1 MRSEPRASDPF
12 AATGLTLLSV
22 EETIALVER
31 STPSNARAEVERL
44 SREKAMNRRLRP
56 AFVYERAPELSA
68 LRGGLETLAREVS
81 GQGRLG
87 ALYTAR
93 AEELELEA
101 RMIEH
106 LGTAEFLPLAGRR
119 FREPSLEVLPRVNAF
134 IDDALGGTA
143 PATDR
148 FRETHASDD
157 ERSPA
162 SLVSQL
168 RRRAAELALSVRVE
182 VRPRQLATAATGRGV
197 VGVRPGVLLS
207 ADTTSRIAL
216 HELLAHALPR
226 ARSVHAPLTLLR
238 SGTHGSMEHE
248 EGRAVLVEARAGY
261 LGKARRRELAL
272 RHVAALAARRGADF
286 DETVRE
292 LVERGAED
300 RRAIEI
306 AVRVHRGGGLAREIV
321 YLPAYFEVTD
331 AFAREP
337 GLERWFE
344 RGRVGVDA
352 ARELVLLA
360 TMTEPRSSYSSN
372 SMNTGA

>member
-12 AATGLTLLSV
+12 AATGLALLSV

-31 STPSNARAEVERL
+31 ATPSNARAEVQRL
-44 SREKAMNRRLRP
+44 SSEKAMNRRLRP
-56 AFVYERAPELSA
+56 AFDYERAPDLSA
-68 LRGGLETLAREVS
+68 LRGGLETLARELS

-87 ALYTAR
+87 ALYAAR

-106 LGTAEFLPLAGRR
+106 LGTADFLPLAARR
-119 FREPSLEVLPRVNAF
+119 FREPSLEVSARVNAF
-134 IDDALGGTA
+134 IDDALAGTP
-143 PATDR
+143 PATDT
-148 FRETHASDD
+148 FRETNASDD
-157 ERSPA
+157 ELSAA

-168 RRRAAELALSVRVE
+168 RRRAAELALSIRVE
-182 VRPRQLATAATGRGV
+182 IRPRQLATAATGRGV

-207 ADTTSRIAL
+207 ADTTSRIVI

-226 ARSVHAPLTLLR
+226 ARSAHAPLTLLR
-238 SGTHGSMEHE
+238 SGSHGSMEHE

-272 RHVAALAARRGADF
+272 RHVAALAVRRGADF

-292 LVERGAED
+292 LALRGAEVH
-300 RRAIEI
+300 RAIEI
-306 AVRVHRGGGLAREIV
+306 AVRVHRGGGLAREVV

-352 ARELVLLA
+352 ARELALLA
-360 TMTEPRSSYSSN
+360 AATEPRPSYSSN